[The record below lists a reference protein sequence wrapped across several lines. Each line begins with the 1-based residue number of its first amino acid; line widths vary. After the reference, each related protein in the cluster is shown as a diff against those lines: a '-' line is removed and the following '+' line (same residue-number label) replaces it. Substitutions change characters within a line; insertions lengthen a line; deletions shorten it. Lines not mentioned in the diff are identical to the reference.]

1 MFFDTLSILLLLF
14 LSGLSAGALSLVSES
29 PEYGILPAAS
39 LYAGYYLYRCG
50 RANRRRWKDFQ
61 SWAKS
66 RRYQHHGGCGYRLVS
81 HSLGAWSG
89 AESPLETI
97 EPGFLRMAPRREKEA
112 SERLLKVP

>member
-1 MFFDTLSILLLLF
+1 MFFVTLSILLFLF
-14 LSGLSAGALSLVSES
+14 LAGLSAGALSLVSES

-50 RANRRRWKDFQ
+50 RANRRRWREFQ

-66 RRYQHHGGCGYRLVS
+66 RRYQHHGRCGYRLVS
-81 HSLGAWSG
+81 HSLGACSG
-89 AESPLETI
+89 AEGPLGAI
-97 EPGFLRMAPRREKEA
+97 EPAFLRMAPRREEGA